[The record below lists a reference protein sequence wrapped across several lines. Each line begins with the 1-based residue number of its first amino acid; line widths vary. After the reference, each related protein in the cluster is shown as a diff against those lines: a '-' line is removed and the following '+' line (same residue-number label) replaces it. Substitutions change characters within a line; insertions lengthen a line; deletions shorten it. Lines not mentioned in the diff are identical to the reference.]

1 MKGASVPVYC
11 IDSYPDGHGQGEFYA
26 QRLETLIA
34 SFAGIDKAHTHD
46 FYMLLYIRQGTGT
59 HTIDFVTYLVQ
70 PGYLFFLAPGQMH
83 SWELS
88 ADSTGYLL
96 FFEAGFYL
104 HTYPSNRLHEYPF
117 FQPLRSH
124 LVDLSAQEPPFP
136 ALLDQLMRE
145 AESGFDNRL
154 EVLRGCLFVLLELA
168 ARHAHNEAA
177 SAGGTLRQAQQVREF
192 EALLEQHFRTEKTV
206 QAYAQRLSLTPNHLN
221 ALCRQ
226 QRGHTASDLIQRRVL
241 VEAQRLLVHAEQPVK
256 QLAAE
261 LGFQD
266 ASYFGRFFRKRTG
279 MTPEQFRIS
288 R

>member
-1 MKGASVPVYC
+1 MKVASVPVYC
-11 IDSYPDGHGQGEFYA
+11 IGSYPDGQGQGEFYA

-46 FYMLLYIRQGTGT
+46 FYMLLYIRQGTGS
-59 HTIDFVTYLVQ
+59 HTIDFVTYPVQ
-70 PGYLFFLAPGQMH
+70 PGHLFFLAPGQMH

-104 HTYPSNRLHEYPF
+104 HTYPSSRLHEYPF

-124 LVDLSAQEPPFP
+124 LVDLSAQEAPFS

-145 AESGFDNRL
+145 AESNFDNRL

-168 ARHAHNEAA
+168 ARHVYNEAA
-177 SAGGTLRQAQQVREF
+177 SAGSTLRQAQQVREF
-192 EALLEQHFRTEKTV
+192 EALLEQYFRTEKTV

-279 MTPEQFRIS
+279 MTPEQFRAN